1 MIDIGMTSLLVVLG
15 TTGLWFIRCFQVRI
29 PRSTP
34 YPYILSWAIG
44 VILGGIALAQGA
56 DGSSASWA
64 VGVGATLLFLVFT
77 GAQKVGE
84 DTIKVGDTIPAF
96 SGVDDQGTPF
106 NSSSLAGKRVLIKF
120 FRGHW

>member
-1 MIDIGMTSLLVVLG
+1 MNIFSELKI
-15 TTGLWFIRCFQVRI
+15 
-29 PRSTP
+29 
-34 YPYILSWAIG
+34 AIG
-44 VILGGIALAQGA
+44 IACIAVVSSTAVQAQ
-56 DGSSASWA
+56 
-64 VGVGATLLFLVFT
+64 
-77 GAQKVGE
+77 E